1 MLYNE
6 SYKLIIGKGRCAI
19 YLYKVRRTLERGEVE
34 MNDYRAEYSAIQKYF
49 SSLGAEAE
57 LIKEIEK
64 IVVFKKYA
72 AGEMLLKAGERTDY
86 ICLIIKGLV
95 RGYYID
101 QNGNEITKCFSKE
114 KDWCCSYSYLT
125 EAKSSFYIET
135 LEETT
140 LARLDI
146 AKAEDIMKSY
156 PRMREMV
163 EKLLYRTII
172 ESEKRVLS
180 FAGMEARERY
190 LSLLNE
196 NPEIVKRAKQEQI
209 ASYLGITPSS
219 LSRIKKS
226 L

>member
-1 MLYNE
+1 MHYFNE
-6 SYKLIIGKGRCAI
+6 SVIRSS
-19 YLYKVRRTLERGEVE
+19 LERGQAE
-34 MNDYRAEYSAIQKYF
+34 MNDYKAEYRILEKYF
-49 SSLGAEAE
+49 LALGASEE

-64 IVVFKKYA
+64 IVVFKKYD
-72 AGEMLLKAGERTDY
+72 AGKTILKVGERTDY
-86 ICLIIKGLV
+86 VCLVINGLV

-101 QNGNEITKCFSKE
+101 PNGNEITKCFSKE

-125 EAKSSFYIET
+125 DAESSFYIET

-140 LARLDI
+140 LAKLDI

-156 PRMREMV
+156 PQMREMV

-180 FAGMEARERY
+180 FAGMEAKERY

-196 NPEIVKRAKQEQI
+196 KSEIVKRVKQEQI

>member
-1 MLYNE
+1 MERQRLSHGLEGARHSAVRSDN
-6 SYKLIIGKGRCAI
+6 GGGGC
-19 YLYKVRRTLERGEVE
+19 VRRGFGEKVLPRR
-34 MNDYRAEYSAIQKYF
+34 N
-49 SSLGAEAE
+49 
-57 LIKEIEK
+57 
-64 IVVFKKYA
+64 A

-114 KDWCCSYSYLT
+114 NDWCCSYSYLT
-125 EAKSSFYIET
+125 DAESSFYIET

-146 AKAEDIMKSY
+146 TKTKDIMKKY
-156 PRMREMV
+156 PEMREMV
-163 EKLLYRTII
+163 ERLLYRTIM

>member
-1 MLYNE
+1 MHCIWKNLVYLSAE
-6 SYKLIIGKGRCAI
+6 VLSI
-19 YLYKVRRTLERGEVE
+19 YFTTFG
-34 MNDYRAEYSAIQKYF
+34 
-49 SSLGAEAE
+49 
-57 LIKEIEK
+57 
-64 IVVFKKYA
+64 VFKKYA

-86 ICLIIKGLV
+86 ICLVIKGIV

-125 EAKSSFYIET
+125 DDISSFYIET

-146 AKAEDIMKSY
+146 TKTKDIMKKY
-156 PRMREMV
+156 PEMREMV
-163 EKLLYRTII
+163 ERLLYRTIM

-180 FAGMEARERY
+180 FAGMEARERD

-196 NPEIVKRAKQEQI
+196 KSEIVKRVKQEQI